1 MPALI
6 PALLMEPISVL
17 PAALEQLLQVVL
29 QLKVD
34 VPPALERA
42 LLLHWLLHLYLAPQ
56 SVEEPELE
64 PVRSTEMVLEL
75 QEEKRCP
82 PPALHVPSQRQ
93 NTSQSLP
100 EKLQPRN
107 PQHDVFPDRSPPE
120 GWSEAS
126 LCSWPTLQSGGFFLC
141 VQHQPLLICSHVPTP
156 GFLTLGL
163 CLSGLQVPQRG
174 QEKLDTVLQVRARHT
189 EQHHWLM

>member
-6 PALLMEPISVL
+6 PALLMEPILVL

-34 VPPALERA
+34 VPQALERA

-56 SVEEPELE
+56 NVGEPELE

-107 PQHDVFPDRSPPE
+107 PQQDVFPDRSPPE

-126 LCSWPTLQSGGFFLC
+126 LCSWPRLQSGILPVC
-141 VQHQPLLICSHVPTP
+141 PAPTP
-156 GFLTLGL
+156 PDMLT
-163 CLSGLQVPQRG
+163 CTHPRLSHSWALRQWAPGTPAGSGEVGHSAPG
-174 QEKLDTVLQVRARHT
+174 QSQAH
-189 EQHHWLM
+189 